1 MERGYSKHQVES
13 VQTAMNVSDADAKAI
28 IDYMDDNCFHPDWSE
43 ASWSQLR
50 KHFKQVQSLIF
61 SLQA

>member
-13 VQTAMNVSDADAKAI
+13 VQTAMKVSETDAKAI
-28 IDYMDDNCFHPDWSE
+28 IDYMDDCGFHPDWSE

-50 KHFKQVQSLIF
+50 KHFKQVQSIIF
-61 SLQA
+61 NEA